1 MGMPKGSTWKRLAVF
16 SDARNNDVAPRLCEV
31 LRSERFELEWWG
43 RTVPRG
49 KGKYPARNPVG
60 NLMRD
65 ASPTG
70 EQWLMVRRGD
80 WPMAFVIAKHLGV
93 SL

>member
-1 MGMPKGSTWKRLAVF
+1 MGMPRGSKWKRLAVF
-16 SDARNNDVAPRLCEV
+16 SDVINSDKATIAARV
-31 LRSERFELEWWG
+31 LRAKGLDVEWWH

-49 KGKYPARNPVG
+49 CGVRSARNPID

-65 ASPTG
+65 ESPIS
-70 EQWLMVRRGD
+70 EEWLMVRRGD
-80 WPMAFVIAKHLGV
+80 WPLAFVLVKDYGV

>member
-1 MGMPKGSTWKRLAVF
+1 MGMPRGSKWKRLAVF
-16 SDARNNDVAPRLCEV
+16 TDEVNSDIAPRLSEV
-31 LRSERFELEWWG
+31 LRSERFDVEWWQ
-43 RTVPRG
+43 RTVTRG
-49 KGKYPARNPVG
+49 KGPRPARNPVG

-65 ASPTG
+65 ESPVG
-70 EQWLMVRRGD
+70 EHWLMVRRGD